1 MKLKTLLSL
10 ILSLAFFVADAQ
22 QNNIPAEQ
30 QLYFDFNGNISD
42 NSVNGLS
49 AAVTNI
55 SFEADRSSSPLRA
68 GRFGGCNSLSHIQVS
83 GFNDQMDFATGGTI
97 AMWAKPDLNNSMD
110 PATGNCI
117 ANGRH
122 TFFSKGGDGSNTP
135 PGFYAYTSIDN
146 GTQTIAFKSSSNSGN
161 VDDSFTIPYTDAW
174 HHYTFVFTTT
184 NLKVYVDG
192 VLKRD
197 VAINL
202 SFTEAN
208 NQTLYI
214 GTLGPKS
221 TPVNGITYWF
231 PFGGLMDEFRLFTK
245 ALTAAEVEGIH
256 QNVKVGGVAPNVNF
270 FKELVSSSGFSSSS
284 SSKIKVNNG
293 EVIFTS
299 SRGRGRSIS
308 SSSSLVKIDWYDND
322 IVIKS
327 DTVISCSR
335 SISSNHCE
343 FYSGFFS
350 EVRGNEQLLSL
361 TLTGQN
367 SQTRTV
373 WIVDINTRSRL
384 FSINSN
390 SYGIPALIFFY
401 NGNYYNVGTR
411 WNGTTNGND
420 LVLSKFNGN
429 GTFIQSATIQDANV
443 NNYDWDG
450 GGKLL
455 IGGQE
460 SSYILNLNT
469 FGYISTNVSAKNCKW
484 VGDEFILSNDNNT
497 FRSTSQFS
505 LTSLTNDL
513 RKIDLLTSGEYLLS
527 TQTDIHKYGRNHILE
542 NNYIGIGNFEPIG
555 LSNFYVRSGDF
566 IKIYDSNFNLLWQY
580 FTPSTNSC
588 TLKQYEQHW
597 YLIENSYSARKS
609 TINQIAL
616 SGTLIWR
623 KDISTLISNL
633 EILANDEV
641 SYISR
646 FSESTGSGE
655 LQSNHFL
662 TRLNSV
668 DNPCDFGV
676 STSNIKNIYCSTST
690 YNPAY
695 IQVGERIDSFGKLL
709 GLPDDFDTFWEKDG
723 SKIQENGVDSYQILI
738 SESGTYTA
746 TVVQGNCSKSISKTV
761 AFSDIY
767 NPSPPVLSVLN
778 SEICQGDS
786 ASIFFSGCN
795 GSVQW
800 SPYLFDNNTG
810 DNLVKFKPSSSG
822 SYSATCFKASTLY
835 GSCRSDASNSVNIS
849 VIAFPQAISLAGPS
863 PLNATY
869 RAERINSQQNV
880 IINGAVDYKSINA
893 IVLNPGFSTQG
904 NAIFN
909 AKIVSSCVE

>member
-429 GTFIQSATIQDANV
+429 GTFIQSATR
-443 NNYDWDG
+443 
-450 GGKLL
+450 
-455 IGGQE
+455 
-460 SSYILNLNT
+460 
-469 FGYISTNVSAKNCKW
+469 SAFRQCR
-484 VGDEFILSNDNNT
+484 FLS
-497 FRSTSQFS
+497 
-505 LTSLTNDL
+505 
-513 RKIDLLTSGEYLLS
+513 
-527 TQTDIHKYGRNHILE
+527 
-542 NNYIGIGNFEPIG
+542 
-555 LSNFYVRSGDF
+555 
-566 IKIYDSNFNLLWQY
+566 
-580 FTPSTNSC
+580 C
-588 TLKQYEQHW
+588 
-597 YLIENSYSARKS
+597 
-609 TINQIAL
+609 
-616 SGTLIWR
+616 
-623 KDISTLISNL
+623 
-633 EILANDEV
+633 
-641 SYISR
+641 
-646 FSESTGSGE
+646 
-655 LQSNHFL
+655 
-662 TRLNSV
+662 
-668 DNPCDFGV
+668 
-676 STSNIKNIYCSTST
+676 
-690 YNPAY
+690 
-695 IQVGERIDSFGKLL
+695 
-709 GLPDDFDTFWEKDG
+709 
-723 SKIQENGVDSYQILI
+723 
-738 SESGTYTA
+738 
-746 TVVQGNCSKSISKTV
+746 
-761 AFSDIY
+761 
-767 NPSPPVLSVLN
+767 
-778 SEICQGDS
+778 
-786 ASIFFSGCN
+786 
-795 GSVQW
+795 
-800 SPYLFDNNTG
+800 
-810 DNLVKFKPSSSG
+810 
-822 SYSATCFKASTLY
+822 
-835 GSCRSDASNSVNIS
+835 
-849 VIAFPQAISLAGPS
+849 
-863 PLNATY
+863 
-869 RAERINSQQNV
+869 
-880 IINGAVDYKSINA
+880 
-893 IVLNPGFSTQG
+893 
-904 NAIFN
+904 
-909 AKIVSSCVE
+909 